1 MFCLIRPPAVEAFR
15 VATTSITLPLGLAYI
30 AGSVK
35 HSGRPFC
42 VVDAVAA
49 APRRHTAYL
58 RGYLVGLRLEEIVE
72 RVPPETT
79 LIGITVV
86 FTHEWPAVARLVRLL
101 KRARPDVPI
110 VLGGEHVTSMPEF
123 CLATSPADYLVVGEG
138 EETVLEL
145 LEALDGKRD
154 LAGVV
159 GLVYREGPAIRVN
172 ARRARRTEIDEI
184 PPPDWESFDV
194 AAYNAHG
201 LVGGMDVKATTIPI
215 LATRGCPYQCT
226 YCSSPNMWTPRWIPR
241 DPARVVD
248 EIEGYMRRYGAT
260 NFPFQDLTAILDR
273 DWIVSFCNEI
283 LRRGLEITWQLP
295 TGTRSEA
302 VDDEVALL
310 LKRTGMVNMSYAP
323 ESGSERTRALIRK
336 RMKTDSLLESIQAS
350 ARAKLNIALFVV
362 IGFPH
367 DTSEHLAENIEFMRR
382 VRQLGV
388 TDMVVGYYM
397 ALPGTELFN
406 SLYEAGRLHLDR
418 TYFTHDLQGLAL
430 WPTTSYNEEM
440 GRWKLFFWKLRL
452 QLGFYATKTPTAE
465 KSGMLVSLRRALSG
479 ITSDKHES
487 RVQTAVRNAF
497 TSTLHGLRAKLG
509 PRWMPADEE
518 RAMMADWDDIY
529 RNLHGQLKR
538 GGALEPAPVDST
550 EIHRRSVIKSLR
562 KLHEAPRALADPAT
576 PVARPGASSAG

>member
-30 AGSVK
+30 AGSLREA
-35 HSGRPFC
+35 GRPYS
-42 VVDAVAA
+42 VLDAVAE
-49 APRRHTAYL
+49 APRQHTSYI
-58 RGYLVGLRLEEIVE
+58 RGYLVGLRLEQIVE
-72 RVPPETT
+72 RVPADAT

-86 FTHEWPAVARLVRLL
+86 FTHEWPAVARLIRLL
-101 KRARPDVPI
+101 KDARPDVPI

-123 CLATSPADYLVVGEG
+123 CLSSSPTDYLVVGEG
-138 EETVLEL
+138 EETILEL
-145 LEALDGKRD
+145 LDALDGQGD
-154 LAGVV
+154 LAAIP
-159 GLVYREGPAIRVN
+159 GLVYRNDDGIQVN
-172 ARRARRTEIDEI
+172 PRRARRAAVDEI

-194 AAYNAHG
+194 DTYNEQG

-241 DPARVVD
+241 DPVKVVD

-273 DWIVSFCNEI
+273 DWILAFGNEI
-283 LRRGLEITWQLP
+283 LDRGLEITWQLP

-323 ESGSERTRALIRK
+323 ESGSERIRTLIRK
-336 RMKTDSLLESIQAS
+336 RMKTDSLMASIAS
-350 ARAKLNIALFVV
+350 SAKARLNIALFVV

-367 DTSEHLAENIEFMRR
+367 DTEEMLAENIEFMKR

-406 SLYEAGRLHLDR
+406 SLYEAGRIKLDR
-418 TYFTHDLQGLAL
+418 TYFAHDLQGLAL
-430 WPTTSYNEEM
+430 WPTTSYNDHM
-440 GRWKLFFWKLRL
+440 GRWKLFYWKLKL
-452 QLGFYATKTPTAE
+452 QLGFYATKTHHADR
-465 KSGMLVSLRRALSG
+465 SGMLASLWRAASG
-479 ITSDKHES
+479 IFQDVHES

-497 TSTLHGLRAKLG
+497 VSTIDGLRARLG
-509 PRWMPADEE
+509 RRWMPIAEE
-518 RAMMADWDDIY
+518 RAMLEGWDDLY
-529 RNLHGQLKR
+529 RELRGQLTR
-538 GGALEPAPVDST
+538 TGVLDPAPVDSS
-550 EIHRRSVIKSLR
+550 EIHTQSVIKSLR
-562 KLHEAPRALADPAT
+562 KLHGASRVISDPAK
-576 PVARPGASSAG
+576 PAA